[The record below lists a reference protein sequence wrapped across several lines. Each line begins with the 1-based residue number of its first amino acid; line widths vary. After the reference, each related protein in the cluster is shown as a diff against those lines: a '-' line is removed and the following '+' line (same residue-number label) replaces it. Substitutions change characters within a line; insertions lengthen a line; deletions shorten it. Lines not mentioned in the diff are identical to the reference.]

1 MSTTARTSD
10 LSVTAAPNSHEVAFT
25 RTFDAPRDAVYAL
38 YTDAD
43 AIPQWWGPRRFRTVV
58 DELDLR
64 VGGRWRF
71 LNIDSDDNEYG
82 FHGVF
87 HEITPG
93 ERIVQTFEFEG
104 APGHVSL
111 ETLSFGDD
119 ADGRTRLTGTSVCQ
133 SVEARDAMISSGM
146 EGGMAE
152 TFDRLEALLAGS

>member
-1 MSTTARTSD
+1 MSSTTRTSD
-10 LSVTAAPNSHEVAFT
+10 LSVTAAPNSHEIAFT

-43 AIPQWWGPRRFRTVV
+43 AIPQWWGPRRFRTDV

-87 HEITPG
+87 HEVTPG

>member
-10 LSVTAAPNSHEVAFT
+10 LSVTAAPNSHEIAFT

-119 ADGRTRLTGTSVCQ
+119 ADGRTRLTGTSVSL
-133 SVEARDAMISSGM
+133 SVEARDAIVSSGM
-146 EGGMAE
+146 EGGLAE
-152 TFDRLEALLAGS
+152 TYERLEELLAGS

>member
-58 DELDLR
+58 DELELR